1 MRRVS
6 APCAEKAAGTAAFLI
21 KEFNQEIVSDKEK
34 ESRYCVKTVP
44 AHGCV
49 SIVYAEAAIEG
60 IGYGSLI
67 SASSS

>member
-1 MRRVS
+1 MTL
-6 APCAEKAAGTAAFLI
+6 G
-21 KEFNQEIVSDKEK
+21 KEK
-34 ESRYCVKTVP
+34 IEPVLRKTVP

-49 SIVYAEAAIEG
+49 SIVRVEAAVEG

>member
-1 MRRVS
+1 MLY
-6 APCAEKAAGTAAFLI
+6 FM
-21 KEFNQEIVSDKEK
+21 NSDKTK

-49 SIVYAEAAIEG
+49 SIVRAEADIEG
-60 IGYGSLI
+60 NGYGSLI

>member
-1 MRRVS
+1 M
-6 APCAEKAAGTAAFLI
+6 
-21 KEFNQEIVSDKEK
+21 NSDKTK
-34 ESRYCVKTVP
+34 ESRNRVKTVP

-49 SIVYAEAAIEG
+49 SIVRAEAAIEG